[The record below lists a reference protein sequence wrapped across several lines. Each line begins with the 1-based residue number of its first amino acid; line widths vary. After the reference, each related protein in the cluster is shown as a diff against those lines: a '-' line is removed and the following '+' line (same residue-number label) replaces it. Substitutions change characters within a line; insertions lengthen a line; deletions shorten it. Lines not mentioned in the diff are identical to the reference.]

1 MTTLEQSLLEAADAF
16 EKIAEEIDSD
26 SKEACKS
33 EDKSKSSESKDD
45 KKDADSKDESK
56 DDSKGQDSKDESKVK
71 EIKEELGIS
80 DDLAEKVA
88 SADPSIVKLI
98 KDMHHEIPVDSM
110 GEVDSREKTASENED
125 PFGDFLSTPL

>member
-16 EKIAEEIDSD
+16 EKIAEEMDSD
-26 SKEACKS
+26 SKEAT
-33 EDKSKSSESKDD
+33 EDKDKDKD
-45 KKDADSKDESK
+45 KEKPKDE
-56 DDSKGQDSKDESKVK
+56 DKGQDSKDESKVK

-98 KDMHHEIPVDSM
+98 KDMHQEIPVDSM
-110 GEVDSREKTASENED
+110 GEVDSREKTAADNED
-125 PFGDFLSTPL
+125 PFADFLATPL